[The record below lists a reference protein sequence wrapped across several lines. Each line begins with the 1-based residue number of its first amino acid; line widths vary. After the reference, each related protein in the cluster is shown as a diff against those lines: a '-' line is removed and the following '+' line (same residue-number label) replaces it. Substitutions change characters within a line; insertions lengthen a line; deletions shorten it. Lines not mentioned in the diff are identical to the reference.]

1 MTINVNQ
8 TDIPAITKRLFALI
22 GGLVVFLFAGVICLE
37 TVAYTQQQAGASP
50 FVKIPFGFERTA
62 LLKEGAALSEH
73 ELQTC
78 KPKLIMTR

>member
-37 TVAYTQQQAGASP
+37 TVAYTQ
-50 FVKIPFGFERTA
+50 
-62 LLKEGAALSEH
+62 
-73 ELQTC
+73 
-78 KPKLIMTR
+78 